1 MGVPLLM
8 ALACIIP
15 MAEEGE
21 DFRPEVVTIE
31 GGVVFLAPI
40 GIGAVGDILLWCN
53 K

>member
-8 ALACIIP
+8 ALACII
-15 MAEEGE
+15 EEGE
-21 DFRPEVVTIE
+21 DFRPDMEVTIE

-40 GIGAVGDILLWCN
+40 GGVGDILLWCN